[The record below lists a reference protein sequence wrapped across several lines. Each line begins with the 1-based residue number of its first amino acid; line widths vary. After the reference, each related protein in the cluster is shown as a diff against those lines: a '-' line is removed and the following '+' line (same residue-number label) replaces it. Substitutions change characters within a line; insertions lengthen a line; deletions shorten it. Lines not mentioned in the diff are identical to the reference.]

1 MSGIREVKASG
12 RRKGYAAKFFERGGK
27 FRLDFLEM
35 NESEKE
41 KLKEKLG
48 VHFSVLLKIVFR
60 GRGGGEKEKIQA
72 ILLTICG
79 SRGRARTGNLEVNS
93 FLLHH

>member
-1 MSGIREVKASG
+1 MSGIREVKARG

-41 KLKEKLG
+41 KL
-48 VHFSVLLKIVFR
+48 
-60 GRGGGEKEKIQA
+60 
-72 ILLTICG
+72 
-79 SRGRARTGNLEVNS
+79 
-93 FLLHH
+93 